1 MKRAMIT
8 GITGQDG
15 SYLAQHLVDQDYE
28 VWGFVHG
35 KLNEHVGKIRRLL
48 NDEIHL
54 VYGDLLHADSV
65 LSAIDKVR
73 PEEVY
78 NLAAV
83 THVPT
88 SWEHAE
94 LAAEVTGLGALRVLE
109 AIRLHSGI
117 SDSRTPTDGQI
128 RFWQASSSEMYGDS
142 REYPQNELTPFQ
154 PVTPYGTAKMY
165 AHMLTQNYRE
175 SYGMYAMSGIMFN
188 HESPRRS
195 PEFLSRKVSLGV
207 ARIKLGQDRKLRLGL
222 LTSRRDWGFAGDY
235 VRAMPLMLAQ
245 NEPKDYV
252 IGTGVTHSVEE
263 FVSRAFLV
271 AGLDWHKYVVTDTA
285 YIRPTEAHELCAD
298 PSKAAK
304 ELGWT
309 PAVSF
314 DQLVEMMV
322 ESDIRSSAVD
332 NA

>member
-88 SWEHAE
+88 AWEHAE

-128 RFWQASSSEMYGDS
+128 R
-142 REYPQNELTPFQ
+142 
-154 PVTPYGTAKMY
+154 
-165 AHMLTQNYRE
+165 
-175 SYGMYAMSGIMFN
+175 
-188 HESPRRS
+188 
-195 PEFLSRKVSLGV
+195 
-207 ARIKLGQDRKLRLGL
+207 
-222 LTSRRDWGFAGDY
+222 
-235 VRAMPLMLAQ
+235 
-245 NEPKDYV
+245 
-252 IGTGVTHSVEE
+252 
-263 FVSRAFLV
+263 
-271 AGLDWHKYVVTDTA
+271 
-285 YIRPTEAHELCAD
+285 
-298 PSKAAK
+298 
-304 ELGWT
+304 
-309 PAVSF
+309 
-314 DQLVEMMV
+314 
-322 ESDIRSSAVD
+322 
-332 NA
+332 

>member
-15 SYLAQHLVDQDYE
+15 SYLAEHLLDQGYE

-35 KLNEHVGKIRRLL
+35 KLNEHVSRIRRLL
-48 NDEIHL
+48 DDHIRL
-54 VYGDLLHADSV
+54 VYGDLLHADSI
-65 LSAIDKVR
+65 LSAIEKVQ

-94 LAAEVTGLGALRVLE
+94 LTAEVTGLGALRVLE
-109 AIRLHSGI
+109 AIRLCSGI
-117 SDSRTPTDGQI
+117 SDSRTPAGGQI
-128 RFWQASSSEMYGDS
+128 KFWQASSSEMYGDS
-142 REYPQNELTPFQ
+142 HEHSQNELTPLR
-154 PVTPYGTAKMY
+154 PVTPYGAAKMY

-175 SYGMYAMSGIMFN
+175 SYGMYAVSGIMFN

-207 ARIKLGQDRKLRLGL
+207 ARIKLGQDRQLRLGTL
-222 LTSRRDWGFAGDY
+222 SPRRDWGFAGDY
-235 VRAMPLMLAQ
+235 VRVMPLMLAQ
-245 NEPKDYV
+245 KQPEDYV

-271 AGLDWHKYVVTDTA
+271 AGLDWHRYVVTDTA
-285 YIRPTEAHELCAD
+285 YIRPTEARELCAD
-298 PSKAAK
+298 PSKAVK
-304 ELGWT
+304 RLGWNPT
-309 PAVSF
+309 VNF

-322 ESDIRSSAVD
+322 ESDISSSSVESD
-332 NA
+332 